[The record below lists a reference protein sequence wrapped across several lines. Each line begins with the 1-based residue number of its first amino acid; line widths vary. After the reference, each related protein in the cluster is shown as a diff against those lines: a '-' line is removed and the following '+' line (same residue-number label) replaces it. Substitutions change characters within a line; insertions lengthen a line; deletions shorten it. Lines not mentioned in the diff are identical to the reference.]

1 MTRAWMKLLVPLP
14 VACLLQAAWLF
25 LTACLLQAA
34 WLFLTACLLQAACSP
49 LPWRGADPAPPGFSL
64 TPESPVR
71 VGSVLTLEAAVKL
84 ARTRNPR
91 VVAARF
97 LEQQATAARGQ
108 QLAPALPQ
116 VKLSG
121 RAARYLDPQRIAS
134 PSASGTSPTSVSAE
148 DLGTWDATVS
158 LNLFA
163 GGRDVWRIRMAQ
175 SLLAAARDDTR
186 EAQRAVTELV
196 VVAYCQAVWRQA
208 VVEALQASA
217 KALAAEAARQEA
229 LLAQEKASRLDVTRV
244 RVRAAEVQDRARE
257 EEALVELALLQLVH
271 LLGLPSASGIRLE
284 VPAAGTPAAGTPAAG
299 TPGSPV
305 PDEARLDWP
314 GILARR
320 PDLRAARQRMYAQQA
335 RVRAAQSELWP
346 QLSLAGSFGQ
356 RVDITA
362 WPVEEGHWRNSGY
375 VGLELSWTPFEGGRV
390 HYQVQQEEAALQAQ
404 IEGLRA
410 QERMAVLEIRTALA
424 RLRSAQ
430 ARLETSR
437 ESLALARTSLE
448 LERKKVELGQSTFTD
463 FQLIEAAQ
471 LDAQVRLLQLTAEVR
486 IAWVQYRLA
495 TGDL

>member
-1 MTRAWMKLLVPLP
+1 MTRVLVI
-14 VACLLQAAWLF
+14 LF
-25 LTACLLQAA
+25 LLPQV
-34 WLFLTACLLQAACSP
+34 ACSP

-64 TPESPVR
+64 TPEAPVR

-91 VVAARF
+91 VVAARY
-97 LEQQATAARGQ
+97 LEQQAMATRGQ

-116 VKLSG
+116 VKLTG
-121 RAARYLDPQRIAS
+121 RAARYMDPQRIAS
-134 PSASGTSPTSVSAE
+134 PSASGTNPTSIAAE

-175 SLLAAARDDTR
+175 SLLAASRDDVR
-186 EAQRAVTELV
+186 EALRAVTELV

-208 VVEALQASA
+208 VVEALRASA
-217 KALAAEAARQEA
+217 KALAAEATRQEA
-229 LLAQEKASRLDVTRV
+229 LLSREKASVLDVTRV

-284 VPAAGTPAAGTPAAG
+284 TPPEDPDETAT
-299 TPGSPV
+299 V

-314 GILARR
+314 GLLARR

-356 RVDITA
+356 RVDLTA
-362 WPVEEGHWRNSGY
+362 WPVEDGHWRNSGY
-375 VGLELSWTPFEGGRV
+375 VGLELAWSPFEGGRV
-390 HYQVQQEEAALQAQ
+390 HYQVQQEEAALMVQ

-410 QERMAVLEIRTALA
+410 LERAAVLEIRTALA
-424 RLRSAQ
+424 RLRSAL
-430 ARLETSR
+430 ARQETSR

-471 LDAQVRLLQLTAEVR
+471 LDAQVRVLQLTAEVR
-486 IAWVQYRLA
+486 IAWIQYRLA